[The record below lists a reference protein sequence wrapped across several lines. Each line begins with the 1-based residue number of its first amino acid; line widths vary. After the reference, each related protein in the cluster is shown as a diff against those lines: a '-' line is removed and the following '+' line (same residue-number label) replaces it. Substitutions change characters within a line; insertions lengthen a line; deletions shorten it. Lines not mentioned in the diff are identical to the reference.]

1 LVLAVAPLLAIFHR
15 ASVRHAVC
23 EHGDLIESVE
33 RRDRTEGRGDDAR
46 SAESD
51 PVTAGHASFQEDF
64 ASSLAH
70 GHSHCSVSTL
80 AKSGAGFIAPAP
92 VIGAL
97 GESFITES
105 AHREIAYLRRVL
117 VSAPKTSPP
126 ITRAELLS

>member
-15 ASVRHAVC
+15 VSVRHAVC

-33 RRDRTEGRGDDAR
+33 RGDREVTAGGDAR
-46 SAESD
+46 SAELD
-51 PVTAGHASFQEDF
+51 ATTAGQASLREDC
-64 ASSLAH
+64 ASSFSH

-97 GESFITES
+97 RESFVTET